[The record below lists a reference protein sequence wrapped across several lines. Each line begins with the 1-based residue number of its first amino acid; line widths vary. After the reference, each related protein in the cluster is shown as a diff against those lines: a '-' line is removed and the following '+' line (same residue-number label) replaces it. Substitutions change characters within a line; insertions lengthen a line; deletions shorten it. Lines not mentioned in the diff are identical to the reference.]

1 MVVNAVDHFLHGLPL
16 TTFFMGHARARR
28 AATREEQG
36 GRYQPPKLVTEESD
50 SKERLR
56 VSNWI
61 VQGLYDYAVSET
73 VERRLLT
80 VFQHVVDP
88 TRISTVTDKDMA
100 VRPLNS

>member
-1 MVVNAVDHFLHGLPL
+1 MRRSSSAKVPL

-28 AATREEQG
+28 AATGEKQV
-36 GRYQPPKLVTEESD
+36 GRYRPTVKLSIEESV

-80 VFQHVVDP
+80 VFQHIVDP
-88 TRISTVTDKDMA
+88 TRISTVTDEDSA